1 MLTMTLEDQG
11 AVLEDG
17 RLELKGRN
25 LEIYFLKMQ
34 NHLILLNI
42 HYIFGY
48 F

>member
-25 LEIYFLKMQ
+25 LEIHF
-34 NHLILLNI
+34 
-42 HYIFGY
+42 
-48 F
+48 